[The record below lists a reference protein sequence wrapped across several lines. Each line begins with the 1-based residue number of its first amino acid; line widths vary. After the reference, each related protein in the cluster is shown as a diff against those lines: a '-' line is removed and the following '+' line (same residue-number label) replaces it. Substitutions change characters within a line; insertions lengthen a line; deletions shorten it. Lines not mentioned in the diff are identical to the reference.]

1 MATEQMTRAELGAT
15 FTIAGMFF
23 LRMLGLFMITPVLAL
38 HAADYR
44 GATATLIGLALGAHG
59 LTQGIL
65 QIPFGA
71 ISDRY
76 GRKPIIAAGLLLAA
90 LGTGMAAVATSIY
103 TVILGRALQ
112 GAGAVAGALMALA
125 ADVTRDSQR
134 TKALAI
140 IGISIGTSFS
150 LAFVLGP
157 VLDPHLGMSGLFWL
171 ASLLSVGAVFLLF
184 SSIPAAPEVVPAAG
198 NGSFSEVLLDPDL
211 TFLNGSI
218 LLLHLVQMAMFVA
231 VPVLLRDEAGLS
243 RAHHWHVY
251 LPALV
256 GATILVLPLLRG
268 VDRSRRADVIFAG
281 AVAVLPLAFGG
292 MALWHGSALE
302 LTLGLLA
309 FFSAFTFLEGNLPSR
324 VSRTAPPARKGAAL
338 GVFSTSQY
346 LGIFLG
352 GASGGWISEHHG
364 NTAVL
369 WFCAVVSL
377 LWAALAIRKCRK

>member
-1 MATEQMTRAELGAT
+1 MTAEKMTRAELGAT
-15 FTIAGMFF
+15 FNIAGIFF

-44 GATATLIGLALGAHG
+44 GSTATLIGLALGVHG

-71 ISDRY
+71 LSDRY
-76 GRKPIIAAGLLLAA
+76 GRKPIIIVGLLLGAIGTGIAA
-90 LGTGMAAVATSIY
+90 LATSIY
-103 TVILGRALQ
+103 TVIAGRALQ

-125 ADVTRDSQR
+125 ADATRDSQR

-171 ASLLSVGAVFLLF
+171 ASVLGLGSIFVLF
-184 SSIPAAPEVVPAAG
+184 GIPAMPEAAPAEGV
-198 NGSFSEVLLDPDL
+198 GSFSGVLLDPDL
-211 TFLNGSI
+211 TFLNGSV
-218 LLLHLVQMAMFVA
+218 LLLHLLQMAMFVS
-231 VPVLLRDEAGLS
+231 VPVLLRDAAGLP
-243 RAHHWHVY
+243 RAQHWHVY

-256 GATILVLPLLRG
+256 GATILVLPLLRR
-268 VDRSRRADVIFAG
+268 VDRSPRADAIFAG
-281 AVAVLPLAFGG
+281 AVTVLPLAFTG
-292 MALWHGSALE
+292 MALWHGSAIE

-324 VSRTAPPARKGAAL
+324 VSRAAPAARKGAAL

-352 GASGGWISEHHG
+352 GASGGLISEHYG
-364 NTAVL
+364 NPAVL
-369 WFCAVVSL
+369 WFCAAVSL
-377 LWAALAIRKCRK
+377 FLTVLAIRKCRK

>member
-1 MATEQMTRAELGAT
+1 MTRAELGAT
-15 FTIAGMFF
+15 FTIAGLFF

-44 GATATLIGLALGAHG
+44 GTTASLIGLALGVHG

-71 ISDRY
+71 LSDRL
-76 GRKPIIAAGLLLAA
+76 GRKPIIAAGLLLSA
-90 LGTGMAAVATSIY
+90 LGSAIAAMASSIY

-125 ADVTRDSQR
+125 ADSTRDSQR

-171 ASLLSVGAVFLLF
+171 ASALSLGAFLMLF
-184 SSIPAAPEVVPAAG
+184 GIPTTPEVAPAAG
-198 NGSFSEVLLDPDL
+198 TGSFSEVLLDPDL
-211 TFLNGSI
+211 AFLNGGI
-218 LLLHLVQMAMFVA
+218 LLLHVTQMAMFVA
-231 VPVLLRDEAGLS
+231 VPVLLRDEAVLP
-243 RAHHWHVY
+243 RAQHWHVY
-251 LPALV
+251 LPALL
-256 GATILVLPLLRG
+256 GATILVLPLLRN
-268 VDRSRRADVIFAG
+268 VDRSRRADLMFAG
-281 AVAVLPLAFGG
+281 AIAVMALAFGA
-292 MALWHGSALE
+292 MALWHGTALE

-324 VSRTAPPARKGAAL
+324 VSREAPAARKGAAL
-338 GVFSTSQY
+338 GVFSTCQY

-352 GASGGWISEHHG
+352 GVSGGWISEHHG
-364 NTAVL
+364 NPAVL
-369 WFCAVVSL
+369 WFCAAVSL
-377 LWAALAIRKCRK
+377 FWAMLAIRKCCK

>member
-1 MATEQMTRAELGAT
+1 MTAEKMTRAELGASLN
-15 FTIAGMFF
+15 IAGIFF

-71 ISDRY
+71 LSDRY
-76 GRKPIIAAGLLLAA
+76 GRKPIIVMGLLLSAVGTGIAA
-90 LGTGMAAVATSIY
+90 LAGSIY
-103 TVILGRALQ
+103 TVIAGRALQ

-125 ADVTRDSQR
+125 ADATRDSQR

-157 VLDPHLGMSGLFWL
+157 ALDPHLGMNGLFWL
-171 ASLLSVGAVFLLF
+171 ASILSLGAVAVLHGV
-184 SSIPAAPEVVPAAG
+184 PTVPEAAPAEGA
-198 NGSFSEVLLDPDL
+198 GSFSEVLLDPNL
-211 TFLNGSI
+211 AFLNGGI

-231 VPVLLRDEAGLS
+231 VPVLLRDAAGLP
-243 RAHHWHVY
+243 REHHWHVY
-251 LPALV
+251 LPALL
-256 GATILVLPLLRG
+256 GATILVLPLLRH
-268 VDRSRRADVIFAG
+268 VDRSPRADAIFAG
-281 AVAVLPLAFGG
+281 AVAVLPLAFGA

-324 VSRTAPPARKGAAL
+324 VSRAAPPARKGAAL

-352 GASGGWISEHHG
+352 GASGGLISEHFG
-364 NTAVL
+364 NPAVL
-369 WFCAVVSL
+369 WFCSAASL
-377 LWAALAIRKCRK
+377 LWAVLAIRKCRK